1 MEELNLE
8 MLIAVL
14 IMAVIAASLRFVVG
28 YYRARKELEEAEA
41 ILTEAQVMA
50 KIEASAPEQIAHAEA
65 AYIEIQ
71 KAGAEKMEMCI
82 DNLLDLVPGRMTEYF
97 SRDLI
102 RSIVQHAFD
111 AVRAYADISIDKYS
125 AALAAKVADRIK

>member
-41 ILTEAQVMA
+41 ILTETQVMA

-102 RSIVQHAFD
+102 RSIVQRAFD

>member
-1 MEELNLE
+1 MEEMNLE
-8 MLIAVL
+8 MLIAAL

-28 YYRARKELEEAEA
+28 YYRARKKLEEAEA

-71 KAGAEKMEMCI
+71 KAGVEKMEMCI
-82 DNLLDLVPGRMTEYF
+82 DNLLDLVPGSMTEFF

-102 RSIVQHAFD
+102 RSIVQRAFD

-125 AALAAKVADRIK
+125 AKLAAKVVERIK